1 MWFSY
6 FDSAKINLIAD
17 IPLFIIIT
25 KELIRWKLPLFKV
38 PAIMWILYL
47 GLYWIPLAFLISIIE
62 GLMAFY
68 DPNIVFEKAVIHTL
82 ALGYFITVLIGFG
95 TRVILG
101 HSGSTPH
108 ANKFAIFIFVI
119 QFVPALFAIIAGIG
133 GSFGNADGSLILF
146 VILTIISFI
155 FSIRAFSSFD
165 RMPGHKGVAG
175 LIFGMVSMLIGDAVL
190 LFQPVLDAWYYGAAF
205 IIIASVLITLINV
218 IRAFNVLTTRK
229 LPQFATHKGGDDRA

>member
-1 MWFSY
+1 MC
-6 FDSAKINLIAD
+6 
-17 IPLFIIIT
+17 LF
-25 KELIRWKLPLFKV
+25 
-38 PAIMWILYL
+38 
-47 GLYWIPLAFLISIIE
+47 
-62 GLMAFY
+62 
-68 DPNIVFEKAVIHTL
+68 
-82 ALGYFITVLIGFG
+82 
-95 TRVILG
+95 
-101 HSGSTPH
+101 
-108 ANKFAIFIFVI
+108 
-119 QFVPALFAIIAGIG
+119 
-133 GSFGNADGSLILF
+133 LF
-146 VILTIISFI
+146 VFFSIISFI

>member
-1 MWFSY
+1 MTLTIVGVL
-6 FDSAKINLIAD
+6 AIIAN
-17 IPLFIIIT
+17 ICYSQELTMIAV
-25 KELIRWKLPLFKV
+25 KE
-38 PAIMWILYL
+38 A
-47 GLYWIPLAFLISIIE
+47 GTE
-62 GLMAFY
+62 
-68 DPNIVFEKAVIHTL
+68 DKAVSQRNSLRHLVQSTTAD
-82 ALGYFITVLIGFG
+82 ALRLQKKATKTIKKKTNTSFIAYFIL
-95 TRVILG
+95 
-101 HSGSTPH
+101 
-108 ANKFAIFIFVI
+108 FIFVI

>member
-1 MWFSY
+1 MLRFQGPHDHSATGRLPEESLKGSHVGGPGCCFSRVVVEVNQTMKKKTNTS
-6 FDSAKINLIAD
+6 FVA
-17 IPLFIIIT
+17 
-25 KELIRWKLPLFKV
+25 
-38 PAIMWILYL
+38 
-47 GLYWIPLAFLISIIE
+47 
-62 GLMAFY
+62 
-68 DPNIVFEKAVIHTL
+68 
-82 ALGYFITVLIGFG
+82 YFIL
-95 TRVILG
+95 
-101 HSGSTPH
+101 
-108 ANKFAIFIFVI
+108 FIFVI